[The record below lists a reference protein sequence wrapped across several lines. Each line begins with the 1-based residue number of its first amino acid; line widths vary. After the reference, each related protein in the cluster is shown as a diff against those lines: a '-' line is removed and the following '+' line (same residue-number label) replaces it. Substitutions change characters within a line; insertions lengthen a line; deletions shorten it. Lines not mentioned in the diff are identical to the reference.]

1 MKTVKF
7 LILLIV
13 LGLLGLLVWQ
23 NQEYF
28 LSRHPLVFD
37 LKVSNLGWTVPAFPE
52 IGFWGICFGLGLL
65 ISGIKGLTTSFSL
78 GREIKR
84 KDAQITALHQ
94 DIAKVKER
102 LDVFIHDP
110 YIKKVVNPETGDLLH
125 EEKTETQAHQTPLS
139 PDAEADKEPE
149 SPEDTA
155 LDNSPK
161 A

>member
-28 LSRHPLVFD
+28 LSRHPLIFD
-37 LKVSNLGWTVPAFPE
+37 LKVSNWGWTIPAFPE

-65 ISGIKGLTTSFSL
+65 ISGIKGLTISFSL
-78 GREIKR
+78 GREIK
-84 KDAQITALHQ
+84 KKEAQLASLRQ

-110 YIKKVVNPETGDLLH
+110 FIKKVVDPETGDLLP
-125 EEKTETQAHQTPLS
+125 EEKAETPDLPTPS
-139 PDAEADKEPE
+139 APEADKKPE
-149 SPEDTA
+149 SPEDPA
-155 LDNSPK
+155 PDNSPK